1 MHSVLQKVFGRMDE
15 ASDETLEGIKE
26 VIFFGSM
33 VGSAIVSPV
42 LIDAPMVW
50 RLLVSG
56 SIYWAFAYRNLTL
69 GTRDMFIFFISSG
82 GFALRHRED
91 INK

>member
-1 MHSVLQKVFGRMDE
+1 MYGTN
-15 ASDETLEGIKE
+15 DETLEGIKE

-42 LIDAPMVW
+42 LGDTPLVW

-56 SIYWAFAYRNLTL
+56 SKYLASPIET
-69 GTRDMFIFFISSG
+69 
-82 GFALRHRED
+82 
-91 INK
+91 